1 MIALRLKKEGKLL
14 KYRQYCECYPFF
26 KEHNLHKKTLKEIAD
41 VYFENEEYKGFFD
54 MISELDL
61 QNHFEIFKECFVEYK
76 IDCFKFLHFAIAEH
90 FNDIVKFLLTMQEDI
105 NEVDEMKNTLLHFSA
120 YYNNIDVIK
129 LLIKLGALHRMQNV
143 NGLTPLGVARH
154 ENHKECATILDIPRL
169 SQIITF

>member
-1 MIALRLKKEGKLL
+1 MIALRLEKEGKLL

-90 FNDIVKFLLTMQEDI
+90 FNDIVEFLLTIEEDV
-105 NEVDEMKNTLLHFSA
+105 NDRDVKQNTLLHFA
-120 YYNNIDVIK
+120 VYYDNIDAAK
-129 LLIKLGALHRMQNV
+129 LLINLGARQDVYNSV
-143 NGLTPLGVARH
+143 DLTPLDIAKLYHRK
-154 ENHKECATILDIPRL
+154 NFFTIL
-169 SQIITF
+169 TH